1 MLENVRRTVAAW
13 IPGTVPNIA
22 QRKRQ
27 MERELRAKGYSRTH
41 AVAVVADHFK
51 KPLQGKQ

>member
-41 AVAVVADHFK
+41 AVAVVAEHFK
-51 KPLQGKQ
+51 KPLQGKK